1 MKNKLTV
8 LFAFL
13 AVIVSSLA
21 CSFGAGEPTLENA
34 RMAKDQ
40 DGNQPSSVFSTTD
53 TVYVVTDLSNG
64 VIGNVVT
71 SKWYAIDVENT
82 EPNLM
87 FDEADINI
95 EQDRFNGTVYFYY
108 PPPVDGAWPR
118 GSYQVEVYFNNAL
131 ISTVD
136 FTVE

>member
-1 MKNKLTV
+1 MKNKLIV
-8 LFAFL
+8 LL
-13 AVIVSSLA
+13 AVLAVVASSLA
-21 CSFGAGEPTLENA
+21 CSFGDPTLGNV

-53 TVYVVTDLSNG
+53 TVYVVSDLSNG

-82 EPNLM
+82 EPNLL

-95 EQDRFNGTVYFYY
+95 EEDGFNGTVYFYY
-108 PPPVDGAWPR
+108 PPPVDGAWPK
-118 GSYQVEVYFNNAL
+118 GTYQVEIYFNNVL

-136 FTVE
+136 FRVE

>member
-1 MKNKLTV
+1 MKNKLIV
-8 LFAFL
+8 LFAVL
-13 AVIVSSLA
+13 ALVASSLA
-21 CSFGAGEPTLENA
+21 CSFGEPTLDNV

-40 DGNQPSSVFSTTD
+40 DGEQPSSVFSVTD

-71 SKWYAIDVENT
+71 SKWIAVDVENT
-82 EPNLM
+82 EPNLV

-95 EQDRFNGTVYFYY
+95 EEDGFNGTVYFYY
-108 PPPVDGAWPR
+108 PPPVDGAWPL
-118 GSYQVEVYFNNAL
+118 GSYQVEVYFNDVL

>member
-1 MKNKLTV
+1 MKNKLIV
-8 LFAFL
+8 LFAVL
-13 AVIVSSLA
+13 ALITSSRA
-21 CSFGAGEPTLENA
+21 CSFGEPTLDNV

-40 DGNQPSSVFSTTD
+40 DGEQPSSVFSTTD

-71 SKWYAIDVENT
+71 SKWIAVDVENT
-82 EPNLM
+82 EPNLV

-95 EQDRFNGTVYFYY
+95 EEDGFNGTVYFYY
-108 PPPVDGAWPR
+108 PPPVDGAWPT
-118 GSYQVEVYFNNAL
+118 GSYQVEVYFNDVL
-131 ISTVD
+131 INTVD